1 MAAPRKLP
9 DARTLLDL
17 RERGMTLAGIAD
29 LYGVTESGVQR
40 ALARAE
46 ANVGRRTYR
55 DILPW
60 AIDSAHRS
68 TAIMGHLRVLARQRS
83 GLEASEGE
91 LSALHAWL
99 DWLDE
104 HQLVLNYH
112 PEAPPNPASRIGGF
126 YYMDRRPDD
135 EWILRQPA
143 TTTTGED
150 RP

>member
-9 DARTLLDL
+9 EARILLEL
-17 RERGMTLAGIAD
+17 RDRGMTLAGIAE

-46 ANVGRRTYR
+46 ANAGRRTYR

-60 AIDSAHRS
+60 AIDVAHRS
-68 TAIMGHLRVLARQRS
+68 TAVMGHIRVLARLRS
-83 GLEASEGE
+83 GLEVPERD

-99 DWLDE
+99 DWLEE

-126 YYMDRRPDD
+126 YYMQRRPGD
-135 EWILRQPA
+135 EWIIRQPVTA
-143 TTTTGED
+143 TTGDE